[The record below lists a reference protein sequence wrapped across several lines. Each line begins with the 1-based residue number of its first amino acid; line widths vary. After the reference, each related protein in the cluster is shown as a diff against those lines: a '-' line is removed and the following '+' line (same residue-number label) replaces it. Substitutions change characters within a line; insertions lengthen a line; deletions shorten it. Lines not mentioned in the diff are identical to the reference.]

1 MIGDDTLVIGF
12 GGNLTGVL
20 SRFIRAREALAQIGE
35 VRSAHLYRTAPIG
48 PPQPPFFNTAVRVR
62 YADGTPGELIATVL
76 EIERMLGRERDN
88 EVRNGPRKI
97 DLDILVWGTRVIRTP
112 ELEIPHPRLVE
123 RRFAL
128 QPLADLVGED
138 AELGGRTI
146 GALLARVAAQSVELV
161 NERW

>member
-1 MIGDDTLVIGF
+1 VIADDTLVIGF
-12 GGNLTGVL
+12 GGNLAGVL
-20 SRFIRAREALAQIGE
+20 SRFVSAREALAQLGD
-35 VRSAHLYRTAPIG
+35 VRSARLYRTAPIG

-62 YADGTPGELIATVL
+62 YADGTAPELLATVL
-76 EIERMLGRERDN
+76 EIELMLGRDRDK

-112 ELEIPHPRLVE
+112 ELEIPHPRLAE

-146 GALLARVAAQSVELV
+146 ASLLARVAAQSVELV